1 MIIRTDLIILATS
14 KRDLISLITSLLK
27 CTQKVSSEL
36 RLSRKTKQQ
45 RLHICRNDCAVFAF
59 FYSAGPVVMWLMG
72 TPSNCHL
79 FV

>member
-14 KRDLISLITSLLK
+14 KRYLISLISLLK

-45 RLHICRNDCAVFAF
+45 RLHICRNDFVGALRCVCLFLLRRSGCYVAYGNAV
-59 FYSAGPVVMWLMG
+59 
-72 TPSNCHL
+72 
-79 FV
+79 